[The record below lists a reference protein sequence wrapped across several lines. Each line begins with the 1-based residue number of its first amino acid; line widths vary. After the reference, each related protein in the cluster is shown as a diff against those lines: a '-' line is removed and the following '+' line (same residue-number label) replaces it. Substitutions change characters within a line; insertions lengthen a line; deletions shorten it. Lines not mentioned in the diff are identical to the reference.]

1 MFFRVEKVVAAII
14 ISYTDTIKN
23 DVAPTL
29 KNVLKSSLNAVFT
42 GVPRVIKQVTC
53 LTPLSV
59 WDYFLNFPS
68 QLSHEAH
75 DAAKVF
81 SGNYQS
87 TLKDIQNS
95 DIISQKRKEKK
106 QRDL

>member
-1 MFFRVEKVVAAII
+1 M
-14 ISYTDTIKN
+14 
-23 DVAPTL
+23 
-29 KNVLKSSLNAVFT
+29 
-42 GVPRVIKQVTC
+42 
-53 LTPLSV
+53 
-59 WDYFLNFPS
+59 

-95 DIISQKRKEKK
+95 QIVSEKRKEKK
-106 QRDL
+106 RKRDL

>member
-1 MFFRVEKVVAAII
+1 MREQATSLYNSVRDTVNPAVE
-14 ISYTDTIKN
+14 SYTDTIKN

-59 WDYFLNFPS
+59 
-68 QLSHEAH
+68 
-75 DAAKVF
+75 
-81 SGNYQS
+81 
-87 TLKDIQNS
+87 
-95 DIISQKRKEKK
+95 
-106 QRDL
+106 